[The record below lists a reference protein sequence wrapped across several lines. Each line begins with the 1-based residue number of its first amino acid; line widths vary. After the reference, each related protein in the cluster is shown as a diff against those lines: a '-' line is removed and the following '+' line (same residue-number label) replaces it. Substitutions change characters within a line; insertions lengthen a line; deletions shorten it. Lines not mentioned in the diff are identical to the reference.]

1 MAKAKGGL
9 GKGFGALLGESL
21 MAAEEESGGVST
33 LPMTLVEP
41 NREQPRKRFSPET
54 MQELTRSIEMHGV
67 VTPIT
72 VRKTENGYY
81 QIIAGERR
89 WRAARSA
96 GLTEIP
102 ALVIE
107 ADDKTVME
115 LALIE
120 NLQREDLN
128 PIEEAQGYHSLMEE
142 YGLTQEQVAER
153 VGRSR
158 PAVAN
163 ALRLLSLPDEAQELL
178 ADGTLSA
185 GHARAVLAIKDE
197 ALRTHDVLEKM
208 AGMSVR
214 QAEKYA
220 RTQTPVRTRSAR
232 GVSARLHRGTR
243 RTTGTHPRTPRPH
256 RTGQVIGYGIT
267 RVLRRR
273 RPRTIGRRSGNT
285 VRINRRQTHG
295 RKKQRP
301 AAVRRKTAGI

>member
-21 MAAEEESGGVST
+21 MTGEGEESGVST
-33 LPMTLVEP
+33 LPMTLIEP
-41 NREQPRKRFSPET
+41 NSAQPRKNFDPEA
-54 MQELTRSIEMHGV
+54 MRELTHSIAMHGV
-67 VTPIT
+67 VSPIT
-72 VRKTENGYY
+72 VRRAGDGYY

-120 NLQREDLN
+120 NLQRQDLN

-153 VGRSR
+153 VGKSR

-163 ALRLLSLPDEAQELL
+163 ALRLLSLPAEAQQML

-197 ALRTHDVLEKM
+197 SLRTHEALEKM

-214 QAEKYA
+214 QAEKFAKGLCRPAEKPKEQAAPFAADY
-220 RTQTPVRTRSAR
+220 SADLA
-232 GVSARLHRGTR
+232 ARLEG
-243 RTTGTHPRTPRPH
+243 
-256 RTGQVIGYGIT
+256 
-267 RVLRRR
+267 VL
-273 RPRTIGRRSGNT
+273 GRR
-285 VRINRRQTHG
+285 VRIEHG
-295 RKKQRP
+295 
-301 AAVRRKTAGI
+301 KTSGTVSLEFYGDEDLERLAEALEKLSV

>member
-220 RTQTPVRTRSAR
+220 KSLQKGPEPQSEPDQPAEFQPDYTA
-232 GVSARLHRGTR
+232 ALAERLEHT
-243 RTTGTHPRTPRPH
+243 
-256 RTGQVIGYGIT
+256 
-267 RVLRRR
+267 L
-273 RPRTIGRRSGNT
+273 GRR
-285 VRINRRQTHG
+285 VRIEQGKSSGTISLAFYGDDDLERLV
-295 RKKQRP
+295 
-301 AAVRRKTAGI
+301 AALETLSV

>member
-21 MAAEEESGGVST
+21 MAGEGEESGVST
-33 LPMTLVEP
+33 LPMTLIEP
-41 NREQPRKRFSPET
+41 NSAQPRKNFDPEA
-54 MQELTRSIEMHGV
+54 MRELTHSIAMHGV
-67 VTPIT
+67 VSPIT
-72 VRKTENGYY
+72 VRRAGDGYY

-102 ALVIE
+102 AFVIE

-120 NLQREDLN
+120 NLQRQDLN

-153 VGRSR
+153 VGKSR

-163 ALRLLSLPDEAQELL
+163 ALRLLSLPAEAQQML

-197 ALRTHDVLEKM
+197 SLRTHEALEKM

-214 QAEKYA
+214 QAEKFAKGLCRPAEKPKEQAAPFAADY
-220 RTQTPVRTRSAR
+220 SADLA
-232 GVSARLHRGTR
+232 ARLEGA
-243 RTTGTHPRTPRPH
+243 
-256 RTGQVIGYGIT
+256 
-267 RVLRRR
+267 L
-273 RPRTIGRRSGNT
+273 GRR
-285 VRINRRQTHG
+285 VRIEHG
-295 RKKQRP
+295 
-301 AAVRRKTAGI
+301 KTSGTVSLEFYGDEDLERLAEALEKLSV

>member
-21 MAAEEESGGVST
+21 MAGEGEESGVST
-33 LPMTLVEP
+33 LPMTLIEP
-41 NREQPRKRFSPET
+41 NSAQPRKNFDPEA
-54 MQELTRSIEMHGV
+54 MRELTHSITMHGV
-67 VTPIT
+67 VSPIT
-72 VRKTENGYY
+72 VRRAGDGYY

-120 NLQREDLN
+120 NLQRQDLN

-153 VGRSR
+153 VGKSR

-163 ALRLLSLPDEAQELL
+163 ALRLLSLPAEAQQML

-197 ALRTHDVLEKM
+197 SLRTHEALEKM

-214 QAEKYA
+214 QAEKFAKGLCRPAEKPKEQAAPFAADY
-220 RTQTPVRTRSAR
+220 SADLA
-232 GVSARLHRGTR
+232 ARLEGA
-243 RTTGTHPRTPRPH
+243 
-256 RTGQVIGYGIT
+256 
-267 RVLRRR
+267 L
-273 RPRTIGRRSGNT
+273 GRRVCIEHGKTSGT
-285 VRINRRQTHG
+285 VSLEFYGDEDLERLAEALE
-295 RKKQRP
+295 KLS
-301 AAVRRKTAGI
+301 V

>member
-21 MAAEEESGGVST
+21 MAGEGEESGVST
-33 LPMTLVEP
+33 LPMTLIEP
-41 NREQPRKRFSPET
+41 NSAQPRKNFDPEA
-54 MQELTRSIEMHGV
+54 MRELTHSIAMHGV
-67 VTPIT
+67 VSPIT
-72 VRKTENGYY
+72 VRRAGDGYY

-120 NLQREDLN
+120 NLQRQDLN

-153 VGRSR
+153 VGKSR

-163 ALRLLSLPDEAQELL
+163 ALRLLSLPAEAQQML

-197 ALRTHDVLEKM
+197 SLRTHEALEKM

-214 QAEKYA
+214 QAEKFAKGLCRPAEKPKEQAAPFAADY
-220 RTQTPVRTRSAR
+220 SADLA
-232 GVSARLHRGTR
+232 ARLEGA
-243 RTTGTHPRTPRPH
+243 
-256 RTGQVIGYGIT
+256 
-267 RVLRRR
+267 L
-273 RPRTIGRRSGNT
+273 GRRVCIEHGKTSGT
-285 VRINRRQTHG
+285 VSLEFYGDEDLERLAEALE
-295 RKKQRP
+295 KLS
-301 AAVRRKTAGI
+301 V

>member
-220 RTQTPVRTRSAR
+220 KSLQKEPEPQSEPEQPAEFQPDYTA
-232 GVSARLHRGTR
+232 ALAERLEHT
-243 RTTGTHPRTPRPH
+243 
-256 RTGQVIGYGIT
+256 
-267 RVLRRR
+267 L
-273 RPRTIGRRSGNT
+273 GRR
-285 VRINRRQTHG
+285 VRIEQGKSSGTVSLAFYGDDDLERLVDALETLS
-295 RKKQRP
+295 
-301 AAVRRKTAGI
+301 V

>member
-21 MAAEEESGGVST
+21 MAGEGEESGVST
-33 LPMTLVEP
+33 LPMTLIEP
-41 NREQPRKRFSPET
+41 NSAQPRKNFDPGAMR
-54 MQELTRSIEMHGV
+54 ELTHSIAMHGV
-67 VTPIT
+67 VSPIT
-72 VRKTENGYY
+72 VRRAGDGYY

-120 NLQREDLN
+120 NLQRQDLN

-153 VGRSR
+153 VGKSR

-163 ALRLLSLPDEAQELL
+163 ALRLLSLPAEAQQML

-197 ALRTHDVLEKM
+197 SLRTHEALEKM

-214 QAEKYA
+214 QAEKFAKGLCRPAEKPKEQAAPFAADY
-220 RTQTPVRTRSAR
+220 SADLA
-232 GVSARLHRGTR
+232 ARLEG
-243 RTTGTHPRTPRPH
+243 
-256 RTGQVIGYGIT
+256 
-267 RVLRRR
+267 VL
-273 RPRTIGRRSGNT
+273 GRR
-285 VRINRRQTHG
+285 VRIEHG
-295 RKKQRP
+295 
-301 AAVRRKTAGI
+301 KTSGTVSLEFYGDEDLERLAEALEKLSV

>member
-21 MAAEEESGGVST
+21 MAGEGEESGVST
-33 LPMTLVEP
+33 LPMTLIEP
-41 NREQPRKRFSPET
+41 NSAQPRKNFDPEA
-54 MQELTRSIEMHGV
+54 MRELTHSIAMHGV
-67 VTPIT
+67 VSPIT
-72 VRKTENGYY
+72 VRRAADGYY

-120 NLQREDLN
+120 NLQRQDLN

-153 VGRSR
+153 VGKSR

-163 ALRLLSLPDEAQELL
+163 ALRLLSLPAEAQQML

-197 ALRTHDVLEKM
+197 SLRTHEALEKM

-214 QAEKYA
+214 QAEKFAKSLGRAQPAPAQPAERFEADY
-220 RTQTPVRTRSAR
+220 SAALA
-232 GVSARLHRGTR
+232 ARLESA
-243 RTTGTHPRTPRPH
+243 
-256 RTGQVIGYGIT
+256 
-267 RVLRRR
+267 L
-273 RPRTIGRRSGNT
+273 GRR
-285 VRINRRQTHG
+285 VRIEHG
-295 RKKQRP
+295 KTSGTVSLEFYGDEDLERLT
-301 AAVRRKTAGI
+301 AALETLSV

>member
-33 LPMTLVEP
+33 LPMPLVEP

-54 MQELTRSIEMHGV
+54 MQELTRSIEMHVV

-142 YGLTQEQVAER
+142 YGLTQSASDVPA
-153 VGRSR
+153 R
-158 PAVAN
+158 P
-163 ALRLLSLPDEAQELL
+163 S
-178 ADGTLSA
+178 
-185 GHARAVLAIKDE
+185 
-197 ALRTHDVLEKM
+197 
-208 AGMSVR
+208 
-214 QAEKYA
+214 
-220 RTQTPVRTRSAR
+220 
-232 GVSARLHRGTR
+232 
-243 RTTGTHPRTPRPH
+243 RTPCACCPCPM
-256 RTGQVIGYGIT
+256 
-267 RVLRRR
+267 RRR
-273 RPRTIGRRSGNT
+273 NCSQT
-285 VRINRRQTHG
+285 VRCPQAMPAPCSPSRTKRCAPMTYW
-295 RKKQRP
+295 KKWR
-301 AAVRRKTAGI
+301 A